1 MRNSLIIATCLIGTT
16 FVSTSFHA
24 LEKDASQG
32 IDECSRELI
41 MAYFP
46 EQFVKET
53 LKKFNVP
60 EGEWASIVQEL
71 NAKDKDVIGI
81 VEEKASKV
89 DPNPLKDPSQRLQ
102 AVKIFRDTLF
112 EIFSGVLKQH
122 GVTDEAQIQ
131 QMLTDVN
138 KQKTARFTQCVERQR
153 ASNITQP
160 IPQPQ
165 PQ

>member
-1 MRNSLIIATCLIGTT
+1 MRNSLIIASLFIGTS
-16 FVSTSFHA
+16 FVSPAHA
-24 LEKDASQG
+24 LDKEPANPA

-60 EGEWASIVQEL
+60 EDQWGAIVTEL
-71 NAKDKDVIGI
+71 NAKDKDVISI
-81 VEEKASKV
+81 VEEKASKI

-153 ASNITQP
+153 AANITQP
-160 IPQPQ
+160 APTPAPQ
-165 PQ
+165 